1 MYEVVVGLVVFG
13 CLFGAAML
21 ALWLHPK
28 LPSGS
33 RDRDTHDVVKL
44 SIGMIVVM
52 SSLVLGLMTASL
64 KKSFDDVDTE
74 IHRLGTQMLVLNR
87 TLLAYGPDADKAR
100 ALLRSYTERVLATT
114 WPENGAKPAPDDE
127 GSAGILSQLD
137 EAIQALQPGDAH
149 LRRVANQAGAQLR
162 TLFAQHWTIVGQSY
176 SQMSSPFLVVL
187 VFWLTLCFASFGYNA
202 PRNRVVVVTLLLSAA
217 SISAAIFLIV
227 DLDTPFDGMVTVSRA
242 PVATALGHM
251 GQ

>member
-1 MYEVVVGLVVFG
+1 MSEVVVGLVVFG

-28 LPSGS
+28 LPAECRG
-33 RDRDTHDVVKL
+33 RDTHEVVKL

-74 IHRLGTQMLVLNR
+74 IHRLGTQLLVLNR
-87 TLLAYGPDADKAR
+87 TLVAYGPDADAAR
-100 ALLRSYTERVLATT
+100 ALLRSYAEHVLQAA
-114 WPENGAKPAPDDE
+114 WPENGAKPALDDE
-127 GSAGILSQLD
+127 GTAGILGQLD
-137 EAIQALQPGDAH
+137 EAIQGLQPSNAH

-162 TLFAQHWTIVGQSY
+162 SLFAQHWTIVGQSY
-176 SQMSSPFLVVL
+176 SQVSSPFLIIL

-202 PRNRVVVVTLLLSAA
+202 PRNRIVVVTLVLAAA

-227 DLDTPFDGMVTVSRA
+227 DLDTPFDGVVRISRA
-242 PVATALGHM
+242 PVATALAHM
-251 GQ
+251 NQ